1 MYTLYLKWNRAAAK
15 RKKQGASYSLGDG
28 ELFGRLVRV
37 VGGEGEWR
45 ECETC
50 HKKSHVK
57 KMLLNNPDLG
67 RGTLTSRSIVLA
79 TYI

>member
-1 MYTLYLKWNRAAAK
+1 M
-15 RKKQGASYSLGDG
+15 
-28 ELFGRLVRV
+28 
-37 VGGEGEWR
+37 VGGEGEWK